1 MATPATLAQDLRD
14 AGMVVRQVDAT
25 LGGTSVEVDWTP
37 TTGATVRRLLA
48 RAHRPGLGFDWSAT
62 QLTETTGRVRMTVPA
77 AARIKFELEGQL
89 DQVVTVYVP
98 HTVHYS
104 GHRTGRVVALA
115 TMSGQPDGPYYL
127 VLEAECQTVL
137 IELGAVM
144 SWEPQTDRAPTA

>member
-1 MATPATLAQDLRD
+1 MPGMPTTPATLAQDLRD
-14 AGMVVRQVDAT
+14 AGIVVRHVNGV
-25 LGGTSVEVDWTP
+25 LGGTVVDIDWTP
-37 TTGATVRRLLA
+37 DTGATVRRVCA
-48 RAHRPGLGFDWSAT
+48 RPPGSTPGTGFDWSAT
-62 QLTETTGRVRMTVPA
+62 QLTETTGRVRVTVPR
-77 AARIKFELEGQL
+77 AARIRFELEGQL
-89 DQVVTVYVP
+89 DQVVTVDVP

-144 SWEPQTDRAPTA
+144 SWEPQA